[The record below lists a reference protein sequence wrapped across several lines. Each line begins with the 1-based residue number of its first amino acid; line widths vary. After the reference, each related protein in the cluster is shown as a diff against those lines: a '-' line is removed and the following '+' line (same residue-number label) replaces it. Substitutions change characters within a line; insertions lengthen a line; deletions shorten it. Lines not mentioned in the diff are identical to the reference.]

1 MQVRELAI
9 AGVYEFA
16 PKSFGDNRGLFT
28 APFQGEVF
36 EKTVGHTL
44 RLGQTNHSVSRRGT
58 IRGVHFADTPPGQAK
73 YIYCPSG
80 SMLDVI
86 VDIRVGSPTFGK
98 WVSVVLD
105 AQSYKAVYVPE
116 GLGHGFVALE
126 DDTSMSYLCSTGY
139 NPGAEHGI
147 TPLDPAL
154 DLPWPC
160 DIEPVLSDKDIK
172 APTLAEAQ
180 AAGLLPTYDA
190 CQAHYASLL
199 DNRVMTTPSTSAS
212 PS

>member
-1 MQVRELAI
+1 MQVRELSI
-9 AGVYEFA
+9 AGVFEFS
-16 PKSFGDNRGLFT
+16 PKSFGDSRGFFT

-36 EKTVGHTL
+36 AETVGHCLT
-44 RLGQTNHSVSRRGT
+44 LGQTNHSVSRRGT

-73 YIYCPSG
+73 YIYCPRG

-86 VDIRVGSPTFGK
+86 VDIRVGSPTFGE
-98 WVSVVLD
+98 WVTVTLD
-105 AQSYKAVYVPE
+105 ATTFKAVYVPE

-126 DDTSMSYLCSTGY
+126 DDTAMSYLCSTGY

-154 DLPWPC
+154 DLPWPAEL
-160 DIEPVLSDKDIK
+160 EPILSDKDIK

-180 AAGLLPTYDA
+180 AAGLLPSYGA
-190 CQAHYASLL
+190 CLAHYATL
-199 DNRVMTTPSTSAS
+199 
-212 PS
+212 